1 MGEKI
6 TEDSDTSSCF
16 PVVYNK
22 DLKITTKSVNEDD
35 LNPDEIAHPCGIA
48 ARSFFND
55 TFTMFKPDGAEV
67 TISSTGIA
75 WEDDKTYR

>member
-6 TEDSDTSSCF
+6 TEDSDTSACF

-22 DLKITTKSVNEDD
+22 DLKITTQSEGGTELD
-35 LNPDEIAHPCGIA
+35 PDAVAHPCGIA

-55 TFTMFKPDGAEV
+55 TFTISKSDGSDV
-67 TISSTGIA
+67 PISEEGIA